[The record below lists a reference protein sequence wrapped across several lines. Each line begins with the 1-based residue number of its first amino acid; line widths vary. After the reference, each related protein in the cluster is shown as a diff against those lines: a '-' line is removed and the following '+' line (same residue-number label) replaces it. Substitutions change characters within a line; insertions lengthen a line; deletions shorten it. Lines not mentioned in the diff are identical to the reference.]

1 MKKKVLLC
9 SYNLDI
15 GGIETSLVNLLNKID
30 LNKYEI
36 TLLLEK
42 KEGIFLKSIP
52 KDIKVI
58 EYKTSDCKNII
69 FRKIINRLKLIF
81 YILKFYKKFDFT
93 GCYAT
98 HLGPEAIITRYAS
111 TNNALWVHSNYYYV
125 YKKDINKMKEF
136 FDKRKVSK
144 FNKILFVSN
153 ESKEDFINIYKTLKN
168 KCFVLSNIID
178 YKKIISLS
186 NEKISEKI
194 KKPLIVFVGRLDEE
208 SKRISLLIESLSHF
222 DNYECLI
229 IGDGPDKNLYEKL
242 IEEKKLRNKIKLLG
256 KKDNPYPYIKNS
268 DLVILTSLYEG
279 FPVVL
284 VEAMILSKPF
294 ISTFTSSNKYF
305 DLKDY
310 GNIVDNNIESVTEA
324 LKEFFEKGIK
334 VKNKFDFE
342 EFEKNILLDLEEL
355 IEKRSN

>member
-81 YILKFYKKFDFT
+81 YILKFYKKFDFA

-111 TNNALWVHSNYYYV
+111 TNKALWVHSNYYYV
-125 YKKDINKMKEF
+125 YKKDINKRKEF
-136 FDKRKVSK
+136 FDKRKVCISCLNSK
-144 FNKILFVSN
+144 
-153 ESKEDFINIYKTLKN
+153 
-168 KCFVLSNIID
+168 
-178 YKKIISLS
+178 
-186 NEKISEKI
+186 
-194 KKPLIVFVGRLDEE
+194 
-208 SKRISLLIESLSHF
+208 
-222 DNYECLI
+222 
-229 IGDGPDKNLYEKL
+229 
-242 IEEKKLRNKIKLLG
+242 
-256 KKDNPYPYIKNS
+256 
-268 DLVILTSLYEG
+268 
-279 FPVVL
+279 
-284 VEAMILSKPF
+284 
-294 ISTFTSSNKYF
+294 
-305 DLKDY
+305 
-310 GNIVDNNIESVTEA
+310 
-324 LKEFFEKGIK
+324 
-334 VKNKFDFE
+334 
-342 EFEKNILLDLEEL
+342 
-355 IEKRSN
+355 